1 MSTKEQAT
9 LVCEEVRKA
18 LSSFNDYEVSIEE
31 FPDDD
36 EIFIDVIP
44 IELKNCISS
53 VCIEI
58 IIRIVKQHDLRYFLY
73 MKNGNRPC
81 VSIY

>member
-36 EIFIDVIP
+36 QIYVDVVP
-44 IELKNCISS
+44 NESKNCISS

-58 IIRIVKQHDLRYFLY
+58 IIRIVKQHELSYFFYTKNALRA
-73 MKNGNRPC
+73 C
-81 VSIY
+81 VTIY